1 MALRS
6 ARPRDFTRL
15 RSALEQIP
23 EIKQHSQQLAL
34 SLDILLAQLANF
46 DELAD
51 LLKRSIIDNPP
62 QLIRDGGVI
71 A

>member
-1 MALRS
+1 MARVALRS

-23 EIKQHSQQLAL
+23 EIKQLSQQLTP
-34 SLDILLAQLANF
+34 SLDQLLAQLANF

-51 LLKRSIIDNPP
+51 MLKRAIIE
-62 QLIRDGGVI
+62 IRRN
-71 A
+71 